1 MVNPYAMVCLQYAK
15 QGSLEQLFNGE
26 ALFSH
31 HSLCPRQG
39 RQRKSITNYMPSQL
53 H

>member
-39 RQRKSITNYMPSQL
+39 RQRDHYIYYEL
-53 H
+53 YA